1 MPGPH
6 KLMRVVTAGWLLLS
20 GLGTSTCAR
29 AEDPARV
36 EMRERLRQETSL
48 SDEELARVC
57 TEVAR
62 TVAGKSFRIKDGDAT
77 RELSGEQQA
86 VIFGMLS
93 NRAGLYD
100 EGLRRENGT
109 NYRVLNAPGRSDNA
123 EIETSQRLWIAVD
136 TLLPL
141 RYQVAYAFPGYGDYA
156 YDLILAR

>member
-6 KLMRVVTAGWLLLS
+6 KLIRVVTAGWLLLS
-20 GLGTSTCAR
+20 GLAMSTCAR
-29 AEDPARV
+29 AEDPARSAL
-36 EMRERLRQETSL
+36 RGRLRQETSL

-62 TVAGKSFRIKDGDAT
+62 TVAGKSFRVKDGEVT
-77 RELSGEQQA
+77 RELSREQQD

-109 NYRVLNAPGRSDNA
+109 SYRVLNAPGRSDNA
-123 EIETSQRLWIAVD
+123 EIEVSQRLWIAVE

-141 RYQVAYAFPGYGDYA
+141 RYQFTYAFPGYGDYA

>member
-1 MPGPH
+1 
-6 KLMRVVTAGWLLLS
+6 MRVVTAGWLLHCALAMP
-20 GLGTSTCAR
+20 TCAR

-36 EMRERLRQETSL
+36 EMRQRLRQETPL
-48 SDEELARVC
+48 SDGELARLC

-62 TVAGKSFRIKDGDAT
+62 TVAGKSFRIKDGEAT
-77 RELSGEQQA
+77 RELSGEQQT

-123 EIETSQRLWIAVD
+123 EIEASQRLWIAVE
-136 TLLPL
+136 TLVPL
-141 RYQVAYAFPGYGDYA
+141 RYQFTYAFPGYGDYA
-156 YDLILAR
+156 YDLMLAR